1 MLNIPKHHSE
11 KVQLFSV
18 FCFQE
23 APIIFCAALE
33 RTVFWSGLP
42 VIMNPTKRVH
52 LTSGGGRP
60 SAMSVIMFQLNLK
73 VQNIKKHFHKE
84 ENLPEPPVLQ
94 RHVDEGAEPPH
105 VEIRNL
111 RVRSRCSEHDGLGV
125 EVVRLDQG
133 GLVDSSS
140 LVSREITAGL
150 ASLAPNKD
158 LHLLRDKAL
167 LLPSKSRGQQHTV
180 FFLVVINLKINNNT
194 SFRIQLILVG
204 TVICLVLIM
213 IFVNW
218 NGNRFSLKSF
228 I

>member
-1 MLNIPKHHSE
+1 MLNILKHHSE

-105 VEIRNL
+105 
-111 RVRSRCSEHDGLGV
+111 GLGV

-180 FFLVVINLKINNNT
+180 FFLVLINLKINNNT

>member
-105 VEIRNL
+105 
-111 RVRSRCSEHDGLGV
+111 GLGV

-180 FFLVVINLKINNNT
+180 FFLVLINLKINNIT

-204 TVICLVLIM
+204 SVICLVLIM

>member
-105 VEIRNL
+105 
-111 RVRSRCSEHDGLGV
+111 GLGV

-133 GLVDSSS
+133 GLLDSSS

>member
-1 MLNIPKHHSE
+1 MLNILKHHSE

-105 VEIRNL
+105 
-111 RVRSRCSEHDGLGV
+111 GLGV

-180 FFLVVINLKINNNT
+180 FFLVLINLKINNNT

-204 TVICLVLIM
+204 SVICLVLIM

>member
-105 VEIRNL
+105 
-111 RVRSRCSEHDGLGV
+111 GLGV

-180 FFLVVINLKINNNT
+180 FFLVLINLKINNNT

>member
-1 MLNIPKHHSE
+1 MLNILKHHSE

-60 SAMSVIMFQLNLK
+60 SAMSVIKFQLNLK

-105 VEIRNL
+105 
-111 RVRSRCSEHDGLGV
+111 GLGV

-180 FFLVVINLKINNNT
+180 FFLVLINLKINNIT

>member
-105 VEIRNL
+105 
-111 RVRSRCSEHDGLGV
+111 GLGV
-125 EVVRLDQG
+125 EVVQLDQG

-180 FFLVVINLKINNNT
+180 FFLVLINLKINNNT

>member
-105 VEIRNL
+105 
-111 RVRSRCSEHDGLGV
+111 GLGV

-180 FFLVVINLKINNNT
+180 FFLVLINLKINNIT

>member
-84 ENLPEPPVLQ
+84 ENLPESNAMLMRVLNLLMLRSGTSASAAGALNMTASGLKLYDLTREAWLTVLHSSAEKSQPVLLAWLQ
-94 RHVDEGAEPPH
+94 TKTCICSGIKRYFFPA
-105 VEIRNL
+105 NL
-111 RVRSRCSEHDGLGV
+111 E
-125 EVVRLDQG
+125 
-133 GLVDSSS
+133 DSS
-140 LVSREITAGL
+140 T
-150 ASLAPNKD
+150 
-158 LHLLRDKAL
+158 
-167 LLPSKSRGQQHTV
+167 PSS
-180 FFLVVINLKINNNT
+180 
-194 SFRIQLILVG
+194 S
-204 TVICLVLIM
+204 
-213 IFVNW
+213 
-218 NGNRFSLKSF
+218 SS
-228 I
+228 

>member
-33 RTVFWSGLP
+33 RTVFLSGLP

-105 VEIRNL
+105 
-111 RVRSRCSEHDGLGV
+111 GLGV

-180 FFLVVINLKINNNT
+180 FFLVLINLKINNNT

>member
-1 MLNIPKHHSE
+1 MLNILKHHSE

-105 VEIRNL
+105 
-111 RVRSRCSEHDGLGV
+111 GLGV

-180 FFLVVINLKINNNT
+180 FFLVLINLKINNIT

-204 TVICLVLIM
+204 SVICLVLIM